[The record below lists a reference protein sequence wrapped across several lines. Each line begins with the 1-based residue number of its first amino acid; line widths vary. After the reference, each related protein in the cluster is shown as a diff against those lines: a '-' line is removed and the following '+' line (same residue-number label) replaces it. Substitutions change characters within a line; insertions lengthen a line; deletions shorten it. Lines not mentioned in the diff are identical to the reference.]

1 MPGTV
6 VDDEDL
12 TGEERDNHPCSHY
25 FLINNVHNSVL
36 LPVFEQTHK
45 KLNFRS
51 VTASFHSYTSI
62 ERHS

>member
-12 TGEERDNHPCSHY
+12 TGEERDNHPCSYY

-51 VTASFHSYTSI
+51 ITA
-62 ERHS
+62 